1 MTRILLN
8 GFQIGNLSG
17 TGRYTEELIK
27 ALINI
32 PEELQI
38 LLPSSR
44 PLSVS
49 SDKLSILPL
58 PNNRYITRFIQF
70 FLLKKYFKEFQ
81 PDIVHYPATY
91 GYKLGNVPHIT
102 TVHDLAF
109 LENPHWFPIHYQW
122 FYKKR
127 VEETIKFSHRIITDS
142 FFSAKEIQKHYSINK
157 DKIDVIYLGI
167 NDFFKP
173 QTKEQIETI
182 KNKYNLPQKY
192 ILYAG
197 TLEPRKNIPSL
208 IEAWSNIANKIDNDL
223 VIIGRT
229 GWKTDTIE
237 QSINKSKYKERIH
250 RLGYISDEDLSVI
263 ISGADIFIYL
273 SFYEGFG
280 LPPLEAMS
288 CGTPVIA
295 SNCGSLHEILGDK
308 AVLVDP
314 YNIQHIA
321 EAIYY
326 LCEDSTK
333 RQELSQ
339 NGIVYTNNFTW
350 QKTAQ
355 KTLEIYKKCLDPY

>member
-122 FYKKR
+122 FYKK
-127 VEETIKFSHRIITDS
+127 S
-142 FFSAKEIQKHYSINK
+142 
-157 DKIDVIYLGI
+157 
-167 NDFFKP
+167 
-173 QTKEQIETI
+173 
-182 KNKYNLPQKY
+182 
-192 ILYAG
+192 
-197 TLEPRKNIPSL
+197 
-208 IEAWSNIANKIDNDL
+208 
-223 VIIGRT
+223 
-229 GWKTDTIE
+229 
-237 QSINKSKYKERIH
+237 
-250 RLGYISDEDLSVI
+250 
-263 ISGADIFIYL
+263 
-273 SFYEGFG
+273 
-280 LPPLEAMS
+280 
-288 CGTPVIA
+288 
-295 SNCGSLHEILGDK
+295 
-308 AVLVDP
+308 
-314 YNIQHIA
+314 
-321 EAIYY
+321 
-326 LCEDSTK
+326 
-333 RQELSQ
+333 
-339 NGIVYTNNFTW
+339 
-350 QKTAQ
+350 
-355 KTLEIYKKCLDPY
+355 